1 MNLHEFQ
8 KIYDS
13 LSESEKSEFLARN
26 QSELL
31 HLCNVPES
39 EIIDRF
45 LDNYTKDDIL
55 DWLREYP
62 SQVIEELDPYE
73 LTEWLNGE
81 LSPKE

>member
-26 QSELL
+26 KSELL

-73 LTEWLNGE
+73 LTEWLNDE
-81 LSPKE
+81 LNP